1 MANDKQQSFSNHRRF
16 FPLHHFFIAPLS
28 IVFLIGC
35 ITVAFKSNWDF
46 LEKALILILGVF
58 VFISP
63 MLARIY
69 GLKNQDRLI
78 RLEMR
83 QRYFELTGKSF
94 IPLENQ
100 LSKGQIIAL
109 RFAGDDELI
118 DLIEKTKNEKLSPK
132 AMKQSIQQ
140 WKGDYWRV

>member
-1 MANDKQQSFSNHRRF
+1 MPKQKQQTYSNHTRF

-28 IVFLIGC
+28 VVFLVGC
-35 ITVAFKSNWDF
+35 IIVAFNSNWAF
-46 LEKALILILGVF
+46 LEKALIVILGI
-58 VFISP
+58 FIFILP

-83 QRYFELTGKSF
+83 QRYFELSGKSF
-94 IPLENQ
+94 LPLENE

-118 DLIEKTKNEKLSPK
+118 SLIEKAKKEKLPPK
-132 AMKQSIQQ
+132 AIKQSVKN
-140 WKGDYWRV
+140 WHGDHWRV

>member
-1 MANDKQQSFSNHRRF
+1 MANDKKQTYSNHTRF

-28 IVFLIGC
+28 IVFLVGC
-35 ITVAFKSNWDF
+35 IIVAFNSNWAF
-46 LEKALILILGVF
+46 LEKTLIVMLGIFIFIL
-58 VFISP
+58 P

-83 QRYFELTGKSF
+83 QRYFELSGKSF
-94 IPLENQ
+94 LPLENE

-109 RFAGDDELI
+109 RFAGDDELLS
-118 DLIEKTKNEKLSPK
+118 LIEKAKKEKLPPK
-132 AMKQSIQQ
+132 LIKQSVKN
-140 WKGDYWRV
+140 WLGDYWRV

>member
-1 MANDKQQSFSNHRRF
+1 MTKEKQQTYSNHTRF

-35 ITVAFKSNWDF
+35 ITVAFNSNWTM
-46 LEKALILILGVF
+46 LERALVIIMGVLIFIL
-58 VFISP
+58 P

-83 QRYFELTGKSF
+83 QRYFELSGKSF
-94 IPLENQ
+94 FPLENE

-118 DLIEKTKNEKLSPK
+118 DLIEKAKKEKLTPK
-132 AMKQSIQQ
+132 VIKQSVKN
-140 WKGDYWRV
+140 WRGDYWRV